1 MSANRV
7 WTVLELLR
15 WTTAHFEEKGIDS
28 PRLDAEVLLAHALG
42 VERLQLY
49 LDYDKPVEES
59 ERARFRE
66 LVRRRAGERVPVAY
80 LTGSK
85 EFWSLS
91 LRVSEKVLVPRPD
104 TEILVAAGLE
114 LFPER
119 EAAIRILD
127 VGTGSGAVA
136 LAMLSERPQATVVAT
151 DISKAALEVARGN
164 AEALGF
170 AERLKLVEGDLI
182 EPLRGERFDLILANL
197 PYVPEGDRPGLAP
210 ELDHEP
216 AGALFAGSDGLVLLR
231 RFAGLIGEALRPG
244 GAVALEM
251 GPEQIGEI
259 ADLLR
264 ACGLDKLKRHKDLAG
279 SFRVISAR
287 LA

>member
-1 MSANRV
+1 MSADRV

-49 LDYDKPVEES
+49 LDYEKPVEEA
-59 ERARFRE
+59 ERTRFRE

-104 TEILVAAGLE
+104 TEILVAAALE

-136 LAMLSERPQATVVAT
+136 LALASERPQAEIIAT
-151 DISKAALEVARGN
+151 DISKDALDIARRN

-170 AERLKLVEGDLI
+170 AERLKLVEGDLL
-182 EPLRGERFDLILANL
+182 EPLRGEAFDLITANL
-197 PYVPEGDRPGLAP
+197 PYVPEGDEPGLAP
-210 ELDHEP
+210 ELGHEP
-216 AGALFAGSDGLVLLR
+216 RGALFAGADGLDLLR
-231 RFAGLIGEALRPG
+231 RLAGELSHALRPG

-251 GPEQIGEI
+251 GPEQIDVT
-259 ADLLR
+259 ADLL
-264 ACGLDKLKRHKDLAG
+264 AGAGLDKLKRHKDLAG